1 MSIEVRC
8 AECGE
13 EFLLK
18 DSAAGKTLPCKVCG
32 AKMQVPA
39 ADDLA
44 EDDDLDEEFNE
55 PATRKKG
62 PSKRKA
68 LAASRTFLPAIFL
81 YIVAGLSVIN
91 HGSGIVMA
99 AMGVNL
105 NPFVDENALQN
116 QNPAAKQAAMIG
128 GMIGGLIGLTL
139 DGLVLFGAYCM
150 QKLQNYGMAMT
161 GAIVACIPFCG
172 PCLILGIPFGIWSLV
187 VLNNSD
193 VKSAF
198 S

>member
-13 EFLLK
+13 EFVLK

-32 AKMQVPA
+32 AKMQVPD
-39 ADDLA
+39 ADDLS
-44 EDDDLDEEFNE
+44 DEEFDDELPAE
-55 PATRKKG
+55 PTTKSG
-62 PSKRKA
+62 PSKRKKQ
-68 LAASRTFLPAIFL
+68 AASRTFLPAVFL
-81 YIVAGLSVIN
+81 YVIAGLSVIN

-105 NPFVDENALQN
+105 NPFMDANALQN
-116 QNPAAKQAAMIG
+116 QNPAAQQAAMIG
-128 GMIGGLIGLTL
+128 GMVGGLIGLTL
-139 DGLVLFGAYCM
+139 DGLVLYGAYCM
-150 QKLQNYGMAMT
+150 QSLKNYSMALT

-172 PCLILGIPFGIWSLV
+172 PCVVLGIPFGIWSLV
-187 VLNNSD
+187 VLSNAD

-198 S
+198 A